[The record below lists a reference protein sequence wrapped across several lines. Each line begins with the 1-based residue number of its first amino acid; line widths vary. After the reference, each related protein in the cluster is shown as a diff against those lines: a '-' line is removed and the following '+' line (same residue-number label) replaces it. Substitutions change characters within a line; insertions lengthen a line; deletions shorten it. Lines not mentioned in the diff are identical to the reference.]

1 MKINLI
7 LALTLIST
15 PALASDITLTLNDK
29 EQQVLLSLLDLA
41 VRQGG
46 VRVAGN
52 AAYFMDKIQPPD
64 EKKNDTSKIQPPEKD
79 NKPQ

>member
-1 MKINLI
+1 MINLILI

-52 AAYFMDKIQPPD
+52 AAYFM
-64 EKKNDTSKIQPPEKD
+64 EKLQADVPKTLPNKD